1 MYQSILVPLDGS
13 DVAECSLPH
22 AKAIASTFQVHKV
35 FLIMVLP
42 PFSSRAL
49 SRVPSAKLDIV
60 AQSSEAEARKY
71 LAEITASLA
80 EEGINAEPV
89 VASGKPAEQ
98 VVNFAR
104 GNNIDLIVM
113 ATRGRSGV
121 SRRPFGS
128 VAETVMR
135 TSSVPMLVVMPPA

>member
-22 AKAIASTFQVHKV
+22 AKAIANTFQVHKV

-42 PFSSRAL
+42 PFSSRVL
-49 SRVPSAKLDIV
+49 NRVPSTKLDIV
-60 AQSSEAEARKY
+60 AQSSEADARKY
-71 LAEITASLA
+71 LAEISASLA

-98 VVNFAR
+98 LVNFAR
-104 GNNIDLIVM
+104 GNSIDLIVM
-113 ATRGRSGV
+113 AT
-121 SRRPFGS
+121 RRPFGS
-128 VAETVMR
+128 VAETAMR